1 MRSSFQRR
9 RILGIAVL
17 VSIGVLGAANLTQTQ
32 QAKKF
37 SFGAKTR
44 KEVVDGALHALNEN
58 YIFSEVATQMEQA
71 VRSRMKK
78 KEYDNITDAGAFAN
92 TLTAHLQEVSRDKHL
107 RVSFS
112 REVLPKRDHP
122 REETPEERERQRALA
137 AARNYGFEKVEHL
150 SGNIGYLDLRGFMAA
165 ALAEETAASAMT
177 FLSGTKALI
186 IDLRN
191 NGGGEPEM
199 VALLSSYLF
208 DKPVHLNDIYSR
220 VENKTQEFWTHAEV
234 AGKRYG
240 ESKDVYVLTSRR
252 TFSAAEEFTYNLKNL
267 KRATIVGE
275 TTGGGAHPVMPVRL
289 HDHFRIMVPFARAIN
304 PITKTNWEGTGVEP
318 DIETPASQALQTA
331 HLAALKS
338 VLAKTTEPQEREQLQ
353 QALATVQREIEAAN
367 NPAGA
372 LTDTAVS
379 DNAISLP
386 NTPAGK
392 TLAAFV
398 RAFNTGNPAAL
409 RRFHEEHGGN
419 PENAEQDIAFYDQSG
434 GLKLHSVTHS
444 NEYDIEVLL
453 QARKDGR
460 WLNFV
465 INVTAQPPHGITDIR
480 ARPASPPNAD
490 SQ

>member
-1 MRSSFQRR
+1 MN
-9 RILGIAVL
+9 A
-17 VSIGVLGAANLTQTQ
+17 
-32 QAKKF
+32 
-37 SFGAKTR
+37 
-44 KEVVDGALHALNEN
+44 D
-58 YIFSEVATQMEQA
+58 M
-71 VRSRMKK
+71 
-78 KEYDNITDAGAFAN
+78 
-92 TLTAHLQEVSRDKHL
+92 
-107 RVSFS
+107 
-112 REVLPKRDHP
+112 
-122 REETPEERERQRALA
+122 
-137 AARNYGFEKVEHL
+137 
-150 SGNIGYLDLRGFMAA
+150 
-165 ALAEETAASAMT
+165 AEETAAAAMT
-177 FLSGTKALI
+177 FLAGTEALL

-220 VENKTQEFWTHAEV
+220 TENKTQEYWTRAGV

-289 HDHFRIMVPFARAIN
+289 HDHFRIMAPFARAIN
-304 PITKTNWEGTGVEP
+304 PITKTNWEGTGVKP

-331 HLAALKS
+331 HVAALKS

-353 QALATVQREIEAAN
+353 QALAIVQREIEAAN
-367 NPAGA
+367 DSGGA
-372 LTDTAVS
+372 LNSETPDVGIA
-379 DNAISLP
+379 LP

-419 PENAEQDIAFYDQSG
+419 PENAEQDIAFYEQSG
-434 GLKLHSVTHS
+434 GLKLHSVALS
-444 NEYDIEVLL
+444 NEYDIEILL
-453 QARKDGR
+453 QAKKDGR
-460 WLNFV
+460 WLSFA
-465 INVTAQPPHGITDIR
+465 INVAVQAPHGIIDIR
-480 ARPASPPNAD
+480 ARPASPPSTN
-490 SQ
+490 QH

>member
-1 MRSSFQRR
+1 MEWS
-9 RILGIAVL
+9 LD
-17 VSIGVLGAANLTQTQ
+17 
-32 QAKKF
+32 AKI
-37 SFGAKTR
+37 R
-44 KEVVDGALHALNEN
+44 KEVIEGALQALNEN
-58 YIFSEVATQMEQA
+58 YIFPEVAGQMEQS
-71 VRSRMKK
+71 VRGRMKK
-78 KEYDNITDAGAFAN
+78 KEYDNITDPGAFAN

-112 REVLPKRDHP
+112 REVLPQRDHP
-122 REETPEERERQRALA
+122 RQETPEERERRRAFA

-150 SGNIGYLDLRGFMAA
+150 SGNIGYLDLRGFMDA
-165 ALAEETAASAMT
+165 ALAEETAAAAMT
-177 FLSGTKALI
+177 FVADASALI

-191 NGGGEPEM
+191 NNGGEPEM

-220 VENKTQEFWTHAEV
+220 TENKTQEYWTRAGV
-234 AGKRYG
+234 AGKRYGESKDVYVLTRYG

-289 HDHFRIMVPFARAIN
+289 HDHFRIMAPFARAIN
-304 PITKTNWEGTGVEP
+304 PITKTNWEGTGVKP

-331 HLAALKS
+331 HVAALKS

-353 QALATVQREIEAAN
+353 QALAIVQREIEAAN
-367 NPAGA
+367 DSGGA
-372 LTDTAVS
+372 LNSETPDVGIA
-379 DNAISLP
+379 LP

-419 PENAEQDIAFYDQSG
+419 PENAEQDIAFYEQSG
-434 GLKLHSVTHS
+434 GLKLHSVALS
-444 NEYDIEVLL
+444 NEYDIEILL
-453 QARKDGR
+453 QAKKDGR
-460 WLNFV
+460 WLSFA
-465 INVTAQPPHGITDIR
+465 INVAVQAPHGITDIR
-480 ARPASPPNAD
+480 ARPASPPSTN
-490 SQ
+490 QH

>member
-1 MRSSFQRR
+1 MQSFFQRR
-9 RILGIAVL
+9 RILGIVVL
-17 VSIGVLGAANLTQTQ
+17 ASLGVFGAANLTRAQ
-32 QAKKF
+32 QAREW
-37 SFGAKTR
+37 SLDAKTR
-44 KEVVDGALHALNEN
+44 KEVIAGALQALNEN
-58 YIFSEVATQMEQA
+58 YIFPEVARQMEQA
-71 VRSRMKK
+71 VRGRMKK
-78 KEYDNITDAGAFAN
+78 KEYDNITDPGAFAN

-122 REETPEERERQRALA
+122 RQETPEERERRRAFA

-150 SGNIGYLDLRGFMAA
+150 SGNIGYLDLRGFMDA
-165 ALAEETAASAMT
+165 ALAEETAAAAMT
-177 FLSGTKALI
+177 FVADASALI

-191 NGGGEPEM
+191 NNGGEPEM

-220 VENKTQEFWTHAEV
+220 TENKTQEYWTRAEV

-304 PITKTNWEGTGVEP
+304 PITKTNWEGTGVKP

-331 HLAALKS
+331 HVTALKS

-353 QALATVQREIEAAN
+353 QTLAIVQREIEAAN
-367 NPAGA
+367 DSGGASNSAAAADAGIA
-372 LTDTAVS
+372 
-379 DNAISLP
+379 LP
-386 NTPAGK
+386 NTPASK

-434 GLKLHSVTHS
+434 GLKLHSVTQS
-444 NEYDIEVLL
+444 NDYNIEVLL
-453 QARKDGR
+453 QAKRDSR
-460 WLNFV
+460 WLSFA

-480 ARPASPPNAD
+480 TRPASPPST
-490 SQ
+490 SQR

>member
-1 MRSSFQRR
+1 MRFSYKSKIIF
-9 RILGIAVL
+9 IVVL
-17 VSIGVLGAANLTQTQ
+17 LSAALLGAASLARAQ
-32 QAKKF
+32 QAAEL
-37 SFGAKTR
+37 SLDAKTR
-44 KEVVDGALHALNEN
+44 KEVIDGALQALNEN
-58 YIFSEVATQMEQA
+58 YIFPDVAKRMEQA
-71 VRSRMKK
+71 VRDRMKN
-78 KEYDNITDAGAFAN
+78 KEYDNIADPGAFAN
-92 TLTAHLQEVSRDKHL
+92 LLTAHLQEVSRDKHL

-122 REETPEERERQRALA
+122 RQETPEERERRRAFA

-150 SGNIGYLDLRGFMAA
+150 SGNIGYLDLRGFMDA
-165 ALAEETAASAMT
+165 ALAEEAAAAAMT
-177 FLSGTKALI
+177 FVADASALI

-191 NGGGEPEM
+191 NNGGEPEM

-220 VENKTQEFWTHAEV
+220 IENKTQEYWTRAQV

-240 ESKDVYVLTSRR
+240 ESKGVYVLTSRR

-275 TTGGGAHPVMPVRL
+275 TTGGGAHPVIPVRL

-386 NTPAGK
+386 NTAAGK

>member
-1 MRSSFQRR
+1 MRVAKNSIFF
-9 RILGIAVL
+9 LGVI
-17 VSIGVLGAANLTQTQ
+17 VLGAALLG
-32 QAKKF
+32 AF
-37 SFGAKTR
+37 SFTQAQQTSELQLDDKIR
-44 KEVVDGALHALNEN
+44 KEIIDGALKALHKN
-58 YIFSEVATQMEQA
+58 YIFPEIARQMEQA

-78 KEYDNITDAGAFAN
+78 KEFDNITEPGAFAN
-92 TLTAHLQEVSRDKHL
+92 TLTAHLQEVSSDKHL

-122 REETPEERERQRALA
+122 REETPEERERRRAFA

-150 SGNIGYLDLRGFMAA
+150 SGNIGYLDLRGFMNADM
-165 ALAEETAASAMT
+165 AEETAAAAMT
-177 FLSGTKALI
+177 FLAGTEALL

-191 NGGGEPEM
+191 NNGGEPEM

-220 VENKTQEFWTHAEV
+220 TENKTQEYWTRAEV

-304 PITKTNWEGTGVEP
+304 PITKTNWEGVGVKP
-318 DIETPASQALQTA
+318 DIETPAAQALQTA

-338 VLAKTTEPQEREQLQ
+338 ALAKTAEPQEREQLQ
-353 QALATVQREIEAAN
+353 RAMAIVKREIEAAN

-372 LTDTAVS
+372 STDTAVS

-392 TLAAFV
+392 TLTEFV

-419 PENAEQDIAFYDQSG
+419 PENAEQDIAFYEQSG
-434 GLKLHSVTHS
+434 GLKLHSVTQS

-453 QARKDGR
+453 QAKKDGR
-460 WLNFV
+460 WLSFA
-465 INVTAQPPHGITDIR
+465 INVAVQAPHGITDIR
-480 ARPASPPNAD
+480 ARPASPPNT
-490 SQ
+490 SQP

>member
-1 MRSSFQRR
+1 MRVAKNSIFF
-9 RILGIAVL
+9 LGVI
-17 VSIGVLGAANLTQTQ
+17 VLGAALLG
-32 QAKKF
+32 AF
-37 SFGAKTR
+37 SFTQAQQTSELQLDDKIR
-44 KEVVDGALHALNEN
+44 KEIIDGALKALHEN
-58 YIFSEVATQMEQA
+58 YIFPEIARQMEQA

-78 KEYDNITDAGAFAN
+78 KEYDNITDPGAFAN

-122 REETPEERERQRALA
+122 REETPEERERQRAFA

-150 SGNIGYLDLRGFMAA
+150 SGNIGYLDLRGFMNADM
-165 ALAEETAASAMT
+165 AEETAAAAMT
-177 FLSGTKALI
+177 FLAGTEALL

-220 VENKTQEFWTHAEV
+220 TENKTQEYWTRAGV

-289 HDHFRIMVPFARAIN
+289 HDHFRIMAPFARAIN
-304 PITKTNWEGTGVEP
+304 PITKTNWEGTGVKP

-331 HLAALKS
+331 HVAALKS

-353 QALATVQREIEAAN
+353 QALAIVQREIEAAN
-367 NPAGA
+367 DSGGA
-372 LTDTAVS
+372 LNRETPDVGIA
-379 DNAISLP
+379 LP

-419 PENAEQDIAFYDQSG
+419 PENAEQDIAFYEQSG
-434 GLKLHSVTHS
+434 GLKLHSVALS
-444 NEYDIEVLL
+444 NEYDIEILL
-453 QARKDGR
+453 QAKKDGR
-460 WLNFV
+460 WLSFA
-465 INVTAQPPHGITDIR
+465 INVAVQAPHGIIDIR
-480 ARPASPPNAD
+480 ARPASPPSTN
-490 SQ
+490 QH